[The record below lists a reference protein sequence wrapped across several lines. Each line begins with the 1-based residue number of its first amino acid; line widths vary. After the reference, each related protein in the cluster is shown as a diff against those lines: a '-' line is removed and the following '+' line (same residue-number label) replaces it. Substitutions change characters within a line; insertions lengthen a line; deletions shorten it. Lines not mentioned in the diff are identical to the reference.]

1 MILIKV
7 AYCVVWGC
15 VDFKN
20 IKRNKKGS
28 PKFVAGIVTLLR
40 DKSVLFP
47 KPPALPSA
55 ADNFKMKPPAHVL
68 VPSQH

>member
-7 AYCVVWGC
+7 PYCVVWGC

-28 PKFVAGIVTLLR
+28 PKFVVGIVALLR
-40 DKSVLFP
+40 NKPYLVFLFMQALQSICSVP
-47 KPPALPSA
+47 
-55 ADNFKMKPPAHVL
+55 
-68 VPSQH
+68 